1 MAAFVPAHS
10 HLSANQIPTDAS
22 TCTVVVSIFS
32 TADYNIKLTHRLM
45 TVTIKMPAE
54 LKMVAFIPAQSQV
67 SVNQASTNG
76 GGSTCTVLQ
85 SSVFFDG

>member
-1 MAAFVPAHS
+1 MDQDDAQANDGDNNNASRTVVKMAAFVPAHS

-54 LKMVAFIPAQSQV
+54 L
-67 SVNQASTNG
+67 
-76 GGSTCTVLQ
+76 L
-85 SSVFFDG
+85 